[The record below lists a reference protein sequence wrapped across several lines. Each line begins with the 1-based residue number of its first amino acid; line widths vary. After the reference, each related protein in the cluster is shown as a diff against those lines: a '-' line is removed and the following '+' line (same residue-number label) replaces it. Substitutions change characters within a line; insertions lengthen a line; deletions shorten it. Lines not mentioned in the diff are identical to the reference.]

1 MYSTKVNRYTERATT
16 TVQQNI
22 LCKVDGKGERRGES
36 RMERSSGRE
45 NAERK
50 GEVEERKQIGKGKR
64 KRESRKERGSRREKA
79 KRKGEAGEK
88 AESKGEV
95 EERKQKGK
103 DQNKQKDN

>member
-79 KRKGEAGEK
+79 ERKGEAGE
-88 AESKGEV
+88 
-95 EERKQKGK
+95 RKQKGK
-103 DQNKQKDN
+103 GKRKRESR